1 MGEVIPLASTPA
13 APGIDLSKLQRYRMA
28 SDTKDVRNL
37 YKDDTGTWV
46 KIQDVERALIDA
58 SPKGGSD
65 VQMVGEVL
73 VTVSG
78 FTGSGKS
85 AVAGEIEILC
95 KALGLDVEWVDSE
108 EEKRL
113 THADWTSDL
122 ELFKPRVRIV
132 ERNIPRP
139 PMQATSAE
147 VSE

>member
-1 MGEVIPLASTPA
+1 
-13 APGIDLSKLQRYRMA
+13 
-28 SDTKDVRNL
+28 VRNL